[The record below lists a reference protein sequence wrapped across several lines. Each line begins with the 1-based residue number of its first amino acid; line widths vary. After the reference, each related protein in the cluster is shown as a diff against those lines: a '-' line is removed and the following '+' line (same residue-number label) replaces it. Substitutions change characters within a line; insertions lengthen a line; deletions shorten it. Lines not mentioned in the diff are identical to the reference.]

1 VEFFDETFRIGRL
14 IDLINKERIQR
25 EYRENVIAD
34 LEKEIDDK
42 VDGLIHWLVEENF
55 KQWQMVNNKI
65 NQRMSELQKRIIREE
80 ASSDIQIERKKIVDG
95 VRRQA
100 QRIIEDFNKKSETTQ
115 IGLDAQIAVAA
126 SAAVEVG
133 AIGLGTL
140 VTILATTASA
150 DLTGLLLAGLTAT
163 LGMFIIPT
171 RRTQIKTKF
180 TKKIEELR
188 KSLSESLNKEI
199 EKQLDIVTE
208 NIKNTIAPYDRFI
221 RSEEKKFEEIRDHFN
236 DLRVKTGKLSSEI
249 SQIK

>member
-1 VEFFDETFRIGRL
+1 
-14 IDLINKERIQR
+14 
-25 EYRENVIAD
+25 
-34 LEKEIDDK
+34 
-42 VDGLIHWLVEENF
+42 
-55 KQWQMVNNKI
+55 M
-65 NQRMSELQKRIIREE
+65 
-80 ASSDIQIERKKIVDG
+80 
-95 VRRQA
+95 
-100 QRIIEDFNKKSETTQ
+100 
-115 IGLDAQIAVAA
+115 
-126 SAAVEVG
+126 G

-188 KSLSESLNKEI
+188 KSLSKSLNKEI